1 MDSSPKEYVIGRLYM
16 INREQA
22 VCYGQS
28 KPSQRP
34 ELVYD
39 SDKRPTIKMVQ
50 VPSTVF
56 TFVCVESLVTYSS
69 MASTAIGEIP
79 DEEQDPG
86 LIRDT
91 LEEFER
97 DKLTQKRVGRL
108 NELKTDRQH
117 AINHAANFYQLMN
130 DNLASVANK
139 DKEIEELTALLQ
151 Q

>member
-1 MDSSPKEYVIGRLYM
+1 MESSPPKYTIGRLYM
-16 INREQA
+16 VNREQA

-39 SDKRPTIKMVQ
+39 SNNRPTIKMVE

-56 TFVCVESLVTYSS
+56 AFVCVESLLTYSS
-69 MASTAIGEIP
+69 TGASTDIGEIP
-79 DEEQDPG
+79 DEKQDPV

-91 LEEFER
+91 LDEFER
-97 DKLTQKRVGRL
+97 DKLTQRRVGRL

-117 AINHAANFYQLMN
+117 AINHAANFHQLMN
-130 DNLASVANK
+130 DSLAIVVKK
-139 DKEIEELTALLQ
+139 DKEIEELHALLQ
-151 Q
+151 